1 MSRGIILCCIIA
13 LSGCASYRIPT
24 PCGEARI
31 ATLFKDVSL
40 PSVSYSLDGS
50 SMTIAVTGYD
60 GQADEKAVTA
70 SAAALGTI
78 AGAAAKAAAK

>member
-1 MSRGIILCCIIA
+1 MSRGIILVCIIA
-13 LSGCASYRIPT
+13 LCGCASYRIPT

-40 PSVSYSLDGS
+40 PSVSYALDGS
-50 SMTIAVTGYD
+50 SMTIAIEGYA
-60 GQADEKAVTA
+60 GAADEKAITA
-70 SAAALGTI
+70 TAASIGAI